1 MWSLFHQQRMSRTYR
16 IKWTTFLDVT
26 IGKYP
31 TVFYQHATDFLFQL
45 LLKKVFPITTDTPG
59 DSPTAMSREEE
70 NALRYV
76 AGYVI
81 RKVLEDFKGQNKS
94 SEPSEEV
101 LLLYSFSGDEDSDG
115 GTEQWTDSV
124 DRGGLWHI
132 SDQTYHLFCIAEEVC
147 RSHLKKANLTE
158 GAELGMFD
166 VLHDNVD
173 LMFHWSIL
181 SAEIEDSKG
190 MAVLKAIIKL
200 YISIRGHAFA
210 SSCLELYKQH
220 QRKTLQKKKALRTE
234 LYIK

>member
-16 IKWTTFLDVT
+16 IKWTTFLDGT
-26 IGKYP
+26 IGQYI

-45 LLKKVFPITTDTPG
+45 LLKKVFPITTDTTG
-59 DSPTAMSREEE
+59 DSPTAMSREEK

-81 RKVLEDFKGQNKS
+81 QKVLEDFKGQNKS

-115 GTEQWTDSV
+115 GTEQWMDSV

-132 SDQTYHLFCIAEEVC
+132 SDQTYHLFCITEEVC
-147 RSHLKKANLTE
+147 RSHLKKTNLTE
-158 GAELGMFD
+158 GVELGMVD
-166 VLHDNVD
+166 ILHDNAD
-173 LMFHWSIL
+173 LMFQWSIL

-200 YISIRGHAFA
+200 YTSIRGHAFA

-220 QRKTLQKKKALRTE
+220 Q
-234 LYIK
+234 

>member
-16 IKWTTFLDVT
+16 IKWMTFLNVT

-31 TVFYQHATDFLFQL
+31 TVFYQHTTDFLFQL
-45 LLKKVFPITTDTPG
+45 LLKKVFPITTDTTG
-59 DSPTAMSREEE
+59 DSPTATSREEE

-94 SEPSEEV
+94 FEPSEEV

-132 SDQTYHLFCIAEEVC
+132 SD
-147 RSHLKKANLTE
+147 
-158 GAELGMFD
+158 
-166 VLHDNVD
+166 
-173 LMFHWSIL
+173 
-181 SAEIEDSKG
+181 
-190 MAVLKAIIKL
+190 
-200 YISIRGHAFA
+200 
-210 SSCLELYKQH
+210 
-220 QRKTLQKKKALRTE
+220 
-234 LYIK
+234 